1 MLGHCIIPLLLVACG
16 GAWGPSALAGE
27 APHVR
32 GNGDLAIGLVETGV
46 LRSVSLSTGFFCRTG
61 LVGERRGAL
70 YRDED
75 YYFLELTLWLGIP
88 GGPWSAK
95 AFDPERGDSIPAG
108 PAVSECVSAQALYG
122 PEGPEW
128 GPVAGSRGKDFS
140 GDLLLGQLYP
150 GEPSYGQLLPVM
162 ATSTLPETWPRDAYG
177 LRYWP
182 GRWAKDPAGRPRK
195 GVFPSD
201 RDLFFRFTDKGYA
214 TRKFREA
221 VGYETGALVECDVHG
236 FEDSYAGRVIFYELS
251 VINQSE
257 WDYQGVFLGLFF
269 EAGIYLPPPLW
280 RFSGWNALGLLREE
294 RLALSDTTYVFDL
307 AYLYKRPEVVAE
319 IRRLVPG
326 AVVGC
331 LGVTLLDT
339 PPTPRGKKAGLTGWH
354 WYQYRLPQGRS
365 YLDRKDRDL
374 VQYKVLS
381 GDTSGLSLELKEAF
395 FIPDPSG
402 VLDPRF
408 DSPEAINARFPEGL
422 EVGSSL
428 MSSGPFDWPSGDTLH
443 LVFALVMGDDLEDL
457 KRNARTARRMYEL
470 GYQRSG
476 PPPAPKVY
484 AVPGDRKVTLYWDR
498 RAEEAR
504 DAIFGYQDFEGY
516 RIYRTTV
523 DPVEGRWG
531 EEIRDA
537 RGKVVGFV
545 PVAQFDL
552 KDGYSGLDPE
562 YPHLDLGRET
572 GVAHSWTDTA
582 VTNGVTYWYS
592 VCAYDRGVRRDSVYN
607 PEGWPAFRSLESA
620 RGTDPERDANVVRV
634 VPGVRASTYV
644 GPTVGVMPLPGTLGN
659 GSIGV
664 EVVDELRVSGHTYTM
679 SFEDTSTGRAVYWV
693 YDEDEASWVLQRV
706 GETAGEE
713 GPVFDGL
720 RFWVERFDTVGV
732 WQERSGWYRGES
744 RSPCTWRISGRRVGV
759 PPRADYEIRFQ
770 AEEERG
776 YATGKRGPFSVWNV
790 TTGEK
795 VEWDIFYNSP
805 EDTSKEMWERWTS
818 GDRIAVREEVGGKR
832 VITWTFVLSRPK
844 EGQDVPPGV
853 GDVARIVTTKP
864 FRVGDRFSLVTAAVG
879 ERRAARDDLARIRVV
894 PNPYVGGA
902 GWEQGGEDRRIC
914 FVNVPARCEVRVYT
928 VGGDHV
934 VTLRHDSVERGYCWW
949 DLRN

>member
-1 MLGHCIIPLLLVACG
+1 FLGAQSYEI
-16 GAWGPSALAGE
+16 GA
-27 APHVR
+27 R
-32 GNGDLAIGLVETGV
+32 
-46 LRSVSLSTGFFCRTG
+46 
-61 LVGERRGAL
+61 
-70 YRDED
+70 
-75 YYFLELTLWLGIP
+75 
-88 GGPWSAK
+88 
-95 AFDPERGDSIPAG
+95 
-108 PAVSECVSAQALYG
+108 
-122 PEGPEW
+122 
-128 GPVAGSRGKDFS
+128 
-140 GDLLLGQLYP
+140 
-150 GEPSYGQLLPVM
+150 
-162 ATSTLPETWPRDAYG
+162 
-177 LRYWP
+177 
-182 GRWAKDPAGRPRK
+182 
-195 GVFPSD
+195 
-201 RDLFFRFTDKGYA
+201 
-214 TRKFREA
+214 
-221 VGYETGALVECDVHG
+221 VECQVHA
-236 FEDSYAGRVIFYELS
+236 FADSYAEDVVFYELD
-251 VINQSE
+251 VINAAAH
-257 WDYQGVFLGLFF
+257 DYRGVYGGVFCDVRTYH
-269 EAGIYLPPPLW
+269 AGRVGELVSYI
-280 RFSGWNALGLLREE
+280 RREDDGMGGPSH
-294 RLALSDTTYVFDL
+294 LYDMGYW
-307 AYLYKRPEVVAE
+307 YKRPELAHPYMGIMV
-319 IRRLVPG
+319 
-326 AVVGC
+326 
-331 LGVTLLDT
+331 LDT
-339 PPTPRGKKAGLTGWH
+339 PLAPMEDGLDNDLDGEVDEPEGEKAGMSGWH
-354 WYQYRLPQGRS
+354 LCHAEEEDALGRWVS
-365 YLDRKDRDL
+365 YVERKDREL
-374 VQYKVLS
+374 WQYKVLS
-381 GDTSGLSLELKEAF
+381 GDTSGLPANLKDHF
-395 FIPDPSG
+395 FIPDTDG
-402 VLDPRF
+402 VLDPHF
-408 DSPEAINARFPEGL
+408 DSPATIAARHPEYL
-422 EVGSSL
+422 APATFLV
-428 MSSGPFDWPSGDTLH
+428 SSGPFDWPSGDTLH

-504 DAIFGYQDFEGY
+504 DVIFGYQDFEGY

-537 RGKVVGFV
+537 HGKVVGFV

-572 GVAHSWTDTA
+572 GVAHSWTDTT

-592 VCAYDRGVRRDSVYN
+592 VCAYDRGVRQDSVYN
-607 PEGWPAFRSLESA
+607 PEGWAAFRSLESA

-644 GPTVGVMPLPGTLGN
+644 GPTVGVLPLPGTLGN
-659 GSIGV
+659 GPIGV
-664 EVVDELRVSGHTYTM
+664 EVVDEGQVSGHTYTM

-693 YDEDEASWVLQRV
+693 YDEDEASWVLQGVR
-706 GETAGEE
+706 ETAGEE

-720 RFWVERFDTVGV
+720 RLWVERFDTVGV

-744 RSPCTWRISGRRVGV
+744 RSPCTWRISGRGVGV

-790 TTGEK
+790 TTGQK

-805 EDTSKEMWERWTS
+805 EDTTKEMWERWTS

-832 VITWTFVLSRPK
+832 VITWTFVLGRPK

-879 ERRAARDDLARIRVV
+879 ERRAARDDLAGIRVV

-914 FVNVPARCEVRVYT
+914 FVNVPSRCEVRVYT

-934 VTLRHDSVERGYCWW
+934 VTLRHESVERGYCWW
-949 DLRN
+949 DLRNKEGLPVAYGLYLYVVETPEGLTHRGKFAVVR